1 MRVYRT
7 YARVYGRDMDALLDR
22 LAAATGELVSG
33 RFALAGA
40 GAEGTGVEVAT
51 VGRVLVVAGQDE
63 ALEPYRSTSATL
75 IVDDLDAFA
84 ARLADLGA
92 RIVRGPQTVPTGR
105 NLTAEPTAGVR
116 VEYVEWNEAQWQRVG
131 GRPD

>member
-22 LAAATGELVSG
+22 LAAATGEPVSG
-33 RFALAGA
+33 RFALPGA
-40 GAEGTGVEVAT
+40 GVEVAT
-51 VGRVLVVAGQDE
+51 IGRMLAVAGQDE
-63 ALEPYRSTSATL
+63 ALEPYRATNATL

-84 ARLADLGA
+84 ARLAELGA
-92 RIVRGPQTVPTGR
+92 RIVRGPHAVPTGR

-116 VEYVEWNEAQWQRVG
+116 VEYVEWNEAQWQRAG